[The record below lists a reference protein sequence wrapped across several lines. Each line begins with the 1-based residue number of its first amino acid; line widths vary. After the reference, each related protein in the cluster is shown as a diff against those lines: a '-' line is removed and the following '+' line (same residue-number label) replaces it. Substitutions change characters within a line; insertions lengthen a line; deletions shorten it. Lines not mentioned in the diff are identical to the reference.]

1 MNNKRVRIAMLEN
14 GIRQWELAELLGI
27 SEAGISRK
35 LRHELPDD
43 EQRKMVELI
52 TGKNEPK

>member
-1 MNNKRVRIAMLEN
+1 MLEN